1 MKNIIEIICHD
12 FASPD
17 GRNLQERCLESMV
30 LIERFRG
37 GGTVDQIVPDTADAD
52 ISPDAITHLAE
63 ALATFIATFPH
74 HPDVGSATWAL
85 GKLRE
90 PRFIPLFERV
100 ISTDSAYN
108 EFARHQAIVSLEDLN
123 HESTGNA

>member
-30 LIERFRG
+30 LMERFRG
-37 GGTVDQIVPDTADAD
+37 VGTVDEIVPDTADAD
-52 ISPDAITHLAE
+52 ISPDSITRLAE
-63 ALATFIATFPH
+63 TLAAFIATFPQ

-90 PRFIPLFERV
+90 PRFIPLFER
-100 ISTDSAYN
+100 IIATDSAYN
-108 EFARHQAIVSLEDLN
+108 EFARRQATVSLEDIN
-123 HESTGNA
+123 YESTGNA